1 VLQIMSQ
8 PKSIS
13 PEQAATHSVY
23 EALKPFREYRKP
35 MPLQYVT
42 VFLLVA
48 SDENQNFS
56 TYATRQ
62 GTSQSLMS
70 RHIADLGKVNRY
82 HKPGF
87 GLVETYDDLMDRR
100 NKLVRLTPRGRHIVL
115 EMSKALQSANM
126 PINTPTLDIAA
137 AD

>member
-1 VLQIMSQ
+1 VLKIMSQ

-13 PEQAATHSVY
+13 PDQAATLSVY
-23 EALKPFREYRKP
+23 EALKPFREYRKT